1 MYFIFYFFFNSM
13 CSNTPGLL
21 RHTKVGKTSSD
32 PKGMSSAQDLPAL
45 LSSPLSIFPLHPCLP
60 SSLHLPLCPVFV
72 LCVGQRSPVC
82 GVHFQSPIRAGN
94 PPGYAASLSQLM
106 LFAGLFNTVKCL
118 VKSSQIRRM
127 TASPVTYTP
136 ISACLCVVFT
146 DAFQEYRS
154 RVCQA

>member
-1 MYFIFYFFFNSM
+1 M
-13 CSNTPGLL
+13 CSFTPGLL
-21 RHTKVGKTSSD
+21 RHAKVGKTSYGA
-32 PKGMSSAQDLPAL
+32 KGMSSAQDLLAL

-94 PPGYAASLSQLM
+94 PPGYAASLSQLI

-127 TASPVTYTP
+127 TTSPVTYPP
-136 ISACLCVVFT
+136 ISACLCCF
-146 DAFQEYRS
+146 Y
-154 RVCQA
+154 